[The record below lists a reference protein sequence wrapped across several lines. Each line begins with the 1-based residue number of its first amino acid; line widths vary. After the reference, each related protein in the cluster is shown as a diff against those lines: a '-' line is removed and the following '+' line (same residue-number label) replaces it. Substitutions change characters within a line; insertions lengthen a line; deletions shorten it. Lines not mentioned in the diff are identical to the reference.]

1 MKNNP
6 NAKPKVE
13 NHNIGITSPATNVE
27 KSICMKAWPEAAVP
41 RILGKQSRAA
51 SEITGITAAIPIL

>member
-1 MKNNP
+1 MLKEHLHESL
-6 NAKPKVE
+6 A
-13 NHNIGITSPATNVE
+13 
-27 KSICMKAWPEAAVP
+27 EAAVP